1 MAWQGKGEPLAPYVD
16 TFDYQ
21 TKRSSKSKSMAAGAD
36 VIHKEER
43 FPKVFS
49 PTCEVAFPK
58 TLQELASLFATD
70 EEMAAEIWALK
81 EQFLQEK
88 VTAKD
93 QEIEALKEK
102 HQLACENLLRRKEQ
116 EIKDVLNEE
125 SLQQQDLDEK
135 VTEDKTDEFSEAW
148 TRVTQKLQE
157 QSAAKERESM
167 LLREESRFHQDEL
180 MRHEEELSD
189 VQQKKSTEEQLE
201 EQLAAKE
208 AEIAELKEMQLRK
221 EQEMKEIRHE
231 ERLENEENAHALEKK
246 LQEQLAEKD
255 ILIDALKEESRMKQE
270 EIMRIEM
277 EMKEALQDEQLR
289 NQEIRDMLQETE
301 KTSNLMA
308 TKEKDTQ
315 EKLAEKDL
323 EIEDLRK
330 EFRLQH
336 EEIIL
341 LREQEIEDLQKEAS
355 RKQEK
360 AAEKWSLKQQV
371 LQEKVS
377 AKDQEIEALKE
388 KHQLACENLL
398 RRKEQEIKDVLNEES
413 LQQQDLDEKVTED
426 KTDEFSE
433 AWTRVT
439 QKLQEQSAAKERES
453 MLLREE
459 SRFHQDELMRH
470 EEELSDV
477 QQKKSTEEQ
486 LEEQLAA
493 KEAEIAE
500 LKEMQLRKEQ
510 EMKEIRHEERLENEE
525 NAHAL
530 EKKLQ
535 EQLAEKDILIDAL
548 KEESRM
554 KQEEIMRIEMEMK
567 EALQDE
573 QLRNQEIRDMLQ
585 ETEKTSNLMATKEK
599 DTQEKLAEKDL
610 EIEDLR
616 KEFRLQHEEMIL
628 LKEQEIE
635 DLQKEASR
643 KQEQIAQKDLQI
655 EMLSESQLQ
664 REELL
669 IQNHER
675 IEEIS
680 EERAHKQEV
689 IQKLQAEIQLLKEDH
704 QSLDEISSREAEVQG
719 LLAEERKRTQELQ
732 AEMCRF
738 SEQNTAQA
746 FEKAQFELELAEVS
760 NQKVSLEAQLATLI
774 QRLDEEQAERIRQ
787 GARAESLERDLEA
800 LHALHAEE
808 QEEKRGHDSQ
818 TAWLR
823 LVQRAATEADVSS
836 LRTSQR
842 CLQSELLKLRAQNA
856 KECAQMADLTTYV
869 DENEKLLN
877 ANRELSTSL
886 QQFKQENEQLQ
897 IDNRSLLESVA
908 LFEADLEKVSDRHAQ
923 LIGHVNKKQKIR
935 YTVKLKEECAQ
946 LRLDLNKARHRLHQ
960 LEGTRRTDSL
970 FGALASLGYDA
981 SQNES
986 RLQECALE
994 RVNSDFQHLVSLVQS
1009 AIGDGV
1015 ERSTADFGELL
1026 QVLRS
1031 RTKESKEGHSAEI
1044 GRVRKQIAS
1053 PMQSPAKVVEIK
1065 EKSEK
1070 SVARNALFFEDQEN
1084 LGANQNHE
1092 DSDQLREAKKA
1103 LMQINQ
1109 CIGSGRK
1116 LYGQPVADSW
1126 GFFRVLQRK
1135 GGIDRKDVCQGL
1147 KRLDCTLSQTSMDAL
1162 IHALDSGYLG
1172 SWKSDAPIPETC

>member
-1 MAWQGKGEPLAPYVD
+1 MAWQGKGEPGEPLAPYVD

-21 TKRSSKSKSMAAGAD
+21 TKRSNKPKISSKSKSMAAGAD

-125 SLQQQDLDEK
+125 SLQQQDLDEN
-135 VTEDKTDEFSEAW
+135 VTEGKMDEFSEAW
-148 TRVTQKLQE
+148 MRVTQKLQE

-180 MRHEEELSD
+180 MRHEELSD

-208 AEIAELKEMQLRK
+208 AEIAELKEIQLRK

-231 ERLENEENAHALEKK
+231 ERLENEVNAHAIEKK

-315 EKLAEKDL
+315 ERLAEKDL

-330 EFRLQH
+330 EFRLKH
-336 EEIIL
+336 EEII
-341 LREQEIEDLQKEAS
+341 S
-355 RKQEK
+355 
-360 AAEKWSLKQQV
+360 
-371 LQEKVS
+371 
-377 AKDQEIEALKE
+377 KDQEI
-388 KHQLACENLL
+388 
-398 RRKEQEIKDVLNEES
+398 KD
-413 LQQQDLDEKVTED
+413 
-426 KTDEFSE
+426 
-433 AWTRVT
+433 
-439 QKLQEQSAAKERES
+439 LQE
-453 MLLREE
+453 
-459 SRFHQDELMRH
+459 
-470 EEELSDV
+470 
-477 QQKKSTEEQ
+477 
-486 LEEQLAA
+486 
-493 KEAEIAE
+493 
-500 LKEMQLRKEQ
+500 
-510 EMKEIRHEERLENEE
+510 
-525 NAHAL
+525 
-530 EKKLQ
+530 
-535 EQLAEKDILIDAL
+535 
-548 KEESRM
+548 
-554 KQEEIMRIEMEMK
+554 
-567 EALQDE
+567 
-573 QLRNQEIRDMLQ
+573 
-585 ETEKTSNLMATKEK
+585 
-599 DTQEKLAEKDL
+599 
-610 EIEDLR
+610 
-616 KEFRLQHEEMIL
+616 
-628 LKEQEIE
+628 
-635 DLQKEASR
+635 EASK

-675 IEEIS
+675 IQEIS
-680 EERAHKQEV
+680 EERAQKQEV
-689 IQKLQAEIQLLKEDH
+689 IQKLQAQIQLLKEDH
-704 QSLDEISSREAEVQG
+704 QSLNEMSSREAEVQG

-746 FEKAQFELELAEVS
+746 FEKEAQFELELAEVS
-760 NQKVSLEAQLATLI
+760 NQKVSLEAQLANLI

-1031 RTKESKEGHSAEI
+1031 RAKESKEGHSAEI

-1147 KRLDCTLSQTSMDAL
+1147 KRLDCTLSQTTMDAL

-1172 SWKSDAPIPETC
+1172 SWRSDAPIPETC